1 MRPARSRRCAK
12 RSARPS
18 PTAAAA
24 PSSAAR
30 PATAAGRP
38 EELRRRT
45 PRRHIPD
52 ICHSTILRWSAEP
65 EDRAAARAA
74 FARAAANWE
83 APVAV
88 DVARV
93 AAVYEEAPF
102 MHGASEF
109 WASDG

>member
-38 EELRRRT
+38 AELRRRT
-45 PRRHIPD
+45 PHIPD

-74 FARAAANWE
+74 FARVAANW
-83 APVAV
+83 AQPVAV